1 MPVSPSDWEAT
12 FRTLV
17 RQAVGPGWGVFR
29 QGKLTR
35 LRVRGDSGT
44 ESITLPYRWADT
56 SIHEALSR
64 IKEIAAV
71 YLEDE
76 VTLAA
81 AAKDVEHRSS
91 RSVTDWPGALD
102 AYKHLRCTF
111 EGRVSARTWEAKY
124 APALEAARDAMTS
137 PKRPADAAEL
147 CERVLIKWPAG
158 TRQRTIM
165 RQSLYGF
172 LRFCVERQRFR
183 ACWMPP
189 PVPKESRLPKRI
201 GYPLTDAQI
210 LRLLDA
216 LPNDEAGARWRFAFQ
231 LMAVYGLRP
240 EELRWLMS
248 ERRGDDLGLRC
259 LYRKATGRGEKTLP
273 RSLHPL
279 LVRDIDGTPLDWH
292 LAPRFK
298 AGEALP
304 PLGQEGHG
312 GEAVLTYLRRQ
323 PIWHQLK
330 AEAAAERAG
339 SETLT
344 PYGFRHRYAM
354 ASHAA
359 RVSPKDIADAMGHT
373 LEVHL
378 QAYARFASTGVADA
392 YALANTVG
400 LAF

>member
-1 MPVSPSDWEAT
+1 MPVSSLDWEVT
-12 FRTLV
+12 FRALV
-17 RQAVGPGWGVFR
+17 RQVAGPGWSVFR

-35 LRVRGDSGT
+35 LRVRGDSGA
-44 ESITLPYRWADT
+44 ESITLPYLWA
-56 SIHEALSR
+56 EASMADAQNR
-64 IKEIAAV
+64 IREIVKV
-71 YLEDE
+71 YQEGE

-81 AAKDVEHRSS
+81 AASDTDHRSS
-91 RSVTDWPGALD
+91 RTVTDWAGALE
-102 AYKHLRCTF
+102 AYRHLRCVF
-111 EGRVSARTWEAKY
+111 EGRVSARTWRVKY
-124 APALEAARDAMTS
+124 APVLVDAVAVMTG
-137 PKRPADAAEL
+137 PKRPADAADL
-147 CERVLIKWPAG
+147 CERVLIRWAAG

-183 ACWMPP
+183 ACWSPP

-216 LPNDEAGARWRFAFQ
+216 LPEDEAGARWRFAFQ
-231 LMAVYGLRP
+231 LMAVFGLRP
-240 EELRWLMS
+240 EELRWLAY
-248 ERRGDDLGLRC
+248 EDTAQGPGIRC

-279 LVRDIDGTPLDWH
+279 HVRDLDGTPQDWH
-292 LAPRFK
+292 LALRLR
-298 AGEALP
+298 AGEVLP
-304 PLGQEGHG
+304 CLGQEGHG

-323 PIWHQLK
+323 SIWCELK
-330 AEAAAERAG
+330 VEAEATTRG

-344 PYGFRHRYAM
+344 PYGFRHRYAK

-392 YALANTVG
+392 YALANAACRVV
-400 LAF
+400 

>member
-1 MPVSPSDWEAT
+1 MAVSTSDWEVT
-12 FRTLV
+12 FRNLI
-17 RQAVGPGWGVFR
+17 RQSVGPGWGVFR

-44 ESITLPYRWADT
+44 ESITLPYRWAET
-56 SIHEALSR
+56 SVPDALTR
-64 IKEIAAV
+64 IREIAAV

-76 VTLAA
+76 ITLAA
-81 AAKDVEHRSS
+81 AASDVEHRSS
-91 RSVTDWPGALD
+91 RSVMDWPGALE
-102 AYKHLRCTF
+102 AYRHLRCVF
-111 EGRVSARTWEAKY
+111 EGRVSERTWRVKY
-124 APALEAARDAMTS
+124 APVLVDAVAVMTGS
-137 PKRPADAAEL
+137 KRPVDAAEL
-147 CERVLIKWPAG
+147 CERVLIRWAAG

-189 PVPKESRLPKRI
+189 PVPKESRQPKRI
-201 GYPLTDAQI
+201 GYPLTDAQV

-231 LMAVYGLRP
+231 LMAVFGLRP
-240 EELRWLMS
+240 EELRFLVPE
-248 ERRGDDLGLRC
+248 ERADGLGVRC
-259 LYRKATGRGEKTLP
+259 LYRKATGRGERTLP

-279 LVRDIDGTPLDWH
+279 LVRDLDGTPQDWR
-292 LAPRFK
+292 LALRLA

-304 PLGQEGHG
+304 SLGQEGHG

-323 PIWHQLK
+323 PIWHKLK
-330 AEAAAERAG
+330 AEAEASTRG
-339 SETLT
+339 SESLT
-344 PYGFRHRYAM
+344 PYGFRHRYAK

-359 RVSPKDIADAMGHT
+359 RVSPKDVADAMGHT

-392 YALANTVG
+392 YALANAACRAG
-400 LAF
+400 